1 VRGQIDYLMGV
12 IRSAPSTP
20 WGKWRPIGGGR
31 NKSDPEGNQGVE
43 SATGCLRSDCCAL
56 VAYRSEGSGP
66 VPGELL
72 QRIRAKG
79 FGRSWRDSNLISI
92 FGRVGSMRLSYTPT
106 EELWKS
112 EKSME
117 LVGTLKK
124 QGGEMASGH
133 QELNILVTFAC
144 YTVVRCV

>member
-1 VRGQIDYLMGV
+1 
-12 IRSAPSTP
+12 
-20 WGKWRPIGGGR
+20 
-31 NKSDPEGNQGVE
+31 
-43 SATGCLRSDCCAL
+43 
-56 VAYRSEGSGP
+56 
-66 VPGELL
+66 
-72 QRIRAKG
+72 
-79 FGRSWRDSNLISI
+79 
-92 FGRVGSMRLSYTPT
+92 MRLSYTPT

-117 LVGTLKK
+117 LLGTLKK